1 MVSFGV
7 KDSVTSGY

>member
-7 KDSVTSGY
+7 MRH